1 MLLGEK
7 SFLSRKSK
15 RYMGKYFF
23 CNIIQ
28 PDTHK
33 ANKSYKITP
42 NQQSNDT

>member
-7 SFLSRKSK
+7 NFLLRKSK
-15 RYMGKYFF
+15 RYIGKYFL

-28 PDTHK
+28 LDTHK

-42 NQQSNDT
+42 NQQINDI